1 MSLWNGMWHGL
12 RNDRIMRNVKYR
24 KWRKEINKTE
34 KHERVFAAPFFGA
47 NCFAGPFI
55 TAGSNQQGRAESS
68 DYSIR
73 VYVILN

>member
-1 MSLWNGMWHGL
+1 MSLRNGMWHGL
-12 RNDRIMRNVKYR
+12 QNDIIMRNVKYR
-24 KWRKEINKTE
+24 KWRKEVNNTE
-34 KHERVFAAPFFGA
+34 KHARVFAN

-68 DYSIR
+68 DKFYCIH